1 MEKTNKVPRLR
12 FPGFT
17 DDWEQRK
24 LGELVQF
31 SKGTGY
37 SKSDLKNSGTP
48 IILYGRL
55 YTKYETVIS
64 QVDTFA
70 DAKKGSV
77 YSHGGEVI
85 VPASGETAEDIS
97 IASVVE
103 QPGVILGGDLNIIT
117 PPKELDSAFLAL
129 CISNGQPHSDMAKVA
144 QGKTVVHLHND
155 DLKTVNLIY
164 PKTAEQKQISQFFGA
179 IDNLITLHQ
188 RKLNAVKQHK
198 TGMLQKMFPRDG
210 DNVPEVR
217 FPGFTDTWEQRKLG
231 DVLTERNV
239 QHPQSKEF
247 PLVSFTVEN
256 GVTPKTDRYERE
268 QLVKGDKAAKKY
280 KETHFNDIVYNPA
293 NLKFG
298 AIARN
303 KYGNAVFSPIYVTY
317 EVNDE
322 LALPSFVEMY
332 VTRKSFIQNA
342 LQYQQGTVYERMA
355 VNTDDFANLEIMIP
369 SKEEQSQIGKLFTS
383 LDDFITLHQRK
394 LDQMKQYKKGLLQQM
409 FV

>member
-1 MEKTNKVPRLR
+1 MAAKRNVPQLR

-17 DDWEQRK
+17 DDWEQCK

-164 PKTAEQKQISQFFGA
+164 PITAEQKQISQFFGT
-179 IDNLITLHQ
+179 IDYLITLHQ
-188 RKLNAVKQHK
+188 RKLDTMKQYK
-198 TGMLQKMFPRDG
+198 QGLLQKMFPKEG
-210 DNVPEVR
+210 EKVPEIR
-217 FPGFTDTWEQRKLG
+217 FPEFTGDWERRKLG
-231 DVLTERNV
+231 DIIEQCFDKNADMIYGAQDAVGVTL
-239 QHPQSKEF
+239 SKEMIPTYANISKSADIGNF
-247 PLVSFTVEN
+247 YLVYPNCF
-256 GVTPKTDRYERE
+256 
-268 QLVKGDKAAKKY
+268 
-280 KETHFNDIVYNPA
+280 VYNPRTHGKKIGLGLNTSKRTYIVTFNDTVFRIKDGQGDENYLLLYMSREKWDKEA
-293 NLKFG
+293 CAVSLGTSTIVLKWDALCNMDF
-298 AIARN
+298 
-303 KYGNAVFSPIYVTY
+303 
-317 EVNDE
+317 
-322 LALPSFVEMY
+322 LAPS
-332 VTRKSFIQNA
+332 I
-342 LQYQQGTVYERMA
+342 
-355 VNTDDFANLEIMIP
+355 
-369 SKEEQSQIGKLFTS
+369 EEQKSISELF
-383 LDDFITLHQRK
+383 LDIDTIISLHQRK
-394 LDQMKQYKKGLLQQM
+394 LNQMKLYKQGLLQQM
-409 FV
+409 FI